1 MDIFVSYGV
10 AALIF
15 VGVIAVFAAGFAVLF
30 NVLESKNL
38 WPYRT
43 KRVIWPTIVISI
55 LAVIL
60 AIFAPAYYAW
70 RITEQTELINSEHYV
85 EKLLERNLCAL
96 YPAQELKGSG
106 EFEQFF
112 SSGKGSFVIESKD
125 VYRYYYESYG
135 TTWPNNVPMY
145 ETGFKYIGENETPK
159 LIRYR
164 EYDIE
169 TYLRKDTEKVR
180 KTEPVNEWYYYIF
193 YVPEG
198 SIIEEY
204 KIG

>member
-15 VGVIAVFAAGFAVLF
+15 IGVIVVFCVGFGILF
-30 NVLESKNL
+30 SILDKNSI
-38 WPYRT
+38 WPYHN
-43 KRVIWPTIVISI
+43 KSVVWPMIVVSI
-55 LAVIL
+55 LAVIF
-60 AIFAPAYYAW
+60 AIFAPGYYAW
-70 RITEQTELINSEHYV
+70 RITEQTELINSEHHV
-85 EKLLERNLCAL
+85 EIVLERDLCAL
-96 YPAQELKGSG
+96 YTAQELNGSG
-106 EFEQFF
+106 EFEQFL

-125 VYRYYYESYG
+125 IYRYYYESCG
-135 TTWPNNVPMY
+135 TTWPDNVPMY

-169 TYLRKDTEKVR
+169 TYLRKDTEEVR
-180 KTEPVNEWYYYIF
+180 ETKPINEWYYYIF

-198 SIIEEY
+198 SIAKEY